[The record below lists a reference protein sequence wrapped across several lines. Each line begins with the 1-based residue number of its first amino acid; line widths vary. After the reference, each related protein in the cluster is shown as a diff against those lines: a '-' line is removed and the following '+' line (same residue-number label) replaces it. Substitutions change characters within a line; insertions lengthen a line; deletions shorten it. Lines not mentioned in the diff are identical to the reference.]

1 VIVAIINQTA
11 PVGLVRVEEFRASD
25 SASEAVDAFVSEQ
38 SPPLPPGNYLGF
50 DTGWSSY
57 TPPGKGQVWAYDFDA
72 AGLVAAEAGFDES
85 LEQLKM
91 SRYKAI
97 DGRTGELIDLG
108 YVYSGVPLSL
118 SLEAQLRIEGMDRA
132 RNETYVVYPV
142 EWNSLDDS
150 TKAVLADATEL
161 HTMYMT
167 ALGTLRA
174 RVDSGTALKDQIRA
188 ATTRAEVE
196 AVVDNR

>member
-1 VIVAIINQTA
+1 
-11 PVGLVRVEEFRASD
+11 
-25 SASEAVDAFVSEQ
+25 
-38 SPPLPPGNYLGF
+38 
-50 DTGWSSY
+50 
-57 TPPGKGQVWAYDFDA
+57 VWAYDFDA